1 MHELKHF
8 SGILI
13 IALFMSMSAHAA
25 EWSVEPK
32 ISLRTGYND
41 NIRLTTLDHD
51 SVWEAALSPSVRFGV
66 AKENQGLVGDAGFK
80 IRRFT
85 GGNGRDSS
93 DVLDREDYNF
103 NTNAYHGTERN
114 TFRGNINYTRDS
126 TQDSQLDQ
134 SGNVVE
140 YATRDRFTLGPSWE
154 RILTEKMKASLEYQ
168 FTTIS
173 YSDDIN
179 LVEYDYHVLSSSL
192 VRQFT
197 TRVQGTLSASY
208 SLYKPESDIDS
219 RTISLQAGISRNF
232 SETLVASFLVGQ
244 RQTTSDTFVPLGFC
258 FGAGT
263 FPNCPGGGVVTGSE
277 TDETDNNGL
286 IYAASISKTLETG
299 SLSASL
305 TRSSDPSG
313 DGDLLDST
321 RLRLSGEHR
330 FT

>member
-13 IALFMSMSAHAA
+13 IALVMSMSAHAA

-51 SVWEAALSPSVRFGV
+51 SVWEAALSPSVKFGV

-126 TQDSQLDQ
+126 TLDSELDET
-134 SGNVVE
+134 GFVVDQ

-154 RILTEKMKASLEYQ
+154 RILTEKMKASLDYQ
-168 FTTIS
+168 FTTVS
-173 YSDDIN
+173 YSDDPGIID

-197 TRVQGTLSASY
+197 PRVQGTLSASY
-208 SLYKPESDIDS
+208 SLYKP
-219 RTISLQAGISRNF
+219 
-232 SETLVASFLVGQ
+232 
-244 RQTTSDTFVPLGFC
+244 DTAL
-258 FGAGT
+258 A
-263 FPNCPGGGVVTGSE
+263 
-277 TDETDNNGL
+277 L
-286 IYAASISKTLETG
+286 IPA
-299 SLSASL
+299 
-305 TRSSDPSG
+305 R
-313 DGDLLDST
+313 
-321 RLRLSGEHR
+321 
-330 FT
+330 